1 MQKSNLD
8 NEINSISQIKN
19 STTQNFILKS
29 EFFKKSRNE
38 NGYYPKITNKRYNK
52 IINYYQNTIKK
63 NSKIFDIG
71 RNELTTSKNYI
82 SKSNLNNQLNNNF
95 IRDKLQQKNS
105 KSSEK
110 NDIFEQNYE
119 EKKYSNYFGFQ
130 KDKTEA
136 PLTNNLCNNIILN
149 QYFLNMNNISSQKDN
164 KQPIPPNLPGIQM
177 FDYSKLIIK
186 DNYSC
191 LTLKFIINSNP
202 NFANENLFSKISN
215 QIKELCLDQYG
226 NVFLQDLLDILTFE
240 NLNSFLNIIQPDL
253 TEICISQYGAR
264 VIQKIIEKIYAS
276 PLLINKFIFI
286 LNNKDLG
293 IICKAQYG
301 NFIIQKYLLTI
312 KEPEYINFIYYYIS
326 YNFLEI
332 ASSKYGVRVV
342 LECINAINEIKRIK
356 IYNLTSKH
364 VYKLIRNE
372 FGNYL
377 IQYILINMKDERN
390 LHEILPIIIKIEKNL
405 VNLCMTK
412 YSAIALE
419 NCLENSENF
428 ITNHIIDS
436 LLLNNSNNLINI
448 FFNDYG
454 IYVLLA
460 ASKCKNGI
468 YKEKIKDRFK
478 KIKKLSPNFV
488 YFNLR
493 KNKNIWYIIKA
504 NEELRD
510 IYKIIEK
517 NINIMLNNT
526 SNNK

>member
-1 MQKSNLD
+1 M
-8 NEINSISQIKN
+8 
-19 STTQNFILKS
+19 
-29 EFFKKSRNE
+29 
-38 NGYYPKITNKRYNK
+38 
-52 IINYYQNTIKK
+52 
-63 NSKIFDIG
+63 
-71 RNELTTSKNYI
+71 
-82 SKSNLNNQLNNNF
+82 
-95 IRDKLQQKNS
+95 
-105 KSSEK
+105 
-110 NDIFEQNYE
+110 
-119 EKKYSNYFGFQ
+119 
-130 KDKTEA
+130 
-136 PLTNNLCNNIILN
+136 
-149 QYFLNMNNISSQKDN
+149 
-164 KQPIPPNLPGIQM
+164 
-177 FDYSKLIIK
+177 
-186 DNYSC
+186 
-191 LTLKFIINSNP
+191 
-202 NFANENLFSKISN
+202 
-215 QIKELCLDQYG
+215 
-226 NVFLQDLLDILTFE
+226 
-240 NLNSFLNIIQPDL
+240 
-253 TEICISQYGAR
+253 
-264 VIQKIIEKIYAS
+264 
-276 PLLINKFIFI
+276 
-286 LNNKDLG
+286 
-293 IICKAQYG
+293 
-301 NFIIQKYLLTI
+301 TI

-454 IYVLLA
+454 IY
-460 ASKCKNGI
+460 
-468 YKEKIKDRFK
+468 KEKIKDRFK
-478 KIKKLSPNFV
+478 KIKKLSPNFA

-510 IYKIIEK
+510 INKIIEK

-526 SNNK
+526 SNNKKKKKKN

>member
-1 MQKSNLD
+1 M
-8 NEINSISQIKN
+8 
-19 STTQNFILKS
+19 
-29 EFFKKSRNE
+29 
-38 NGYYPKITNKRYNK
+38 
-52 IINYYQNTIKK
+52 
-63 NSKIFDIG
+63 
-71 RNELTTSKNYI
+71 
-82 SKSNLNNQLNNNF
+82 
-95 IRDKLQQKNS
+95 
-105 KSSEK
+105 
-110 NDIFEQNYE
+110 
-119 EKKYSNYFGFQ
+119 
-130 KDKTEA
+130 
-136 PLTNNLCNNIILN
+136 
-149 QYFLNMNNISSQKDN
+149 
-164 KQPIPPNLPGIQM
+164 
-177 FDYSKLIIK
+177 
-186 DNYSC
+186 
-191 LTLKFIINSNP
+191 
-202 NFANENLFSKISN
+202 
-215 QIKELCLDQYG
+215 
-226 NVFLQDLLDILTFE
+226 
-240 NLNSFLNIIQPDL
+240 
-253 TEICISQYGAR
+253 
-264 VIQKIIEKIYAS
+264 
-276 PLLINKFIFI
+276 
-286 LNNKDLG
+286 
-293 IICKAQYG
+293 
-301 NFIIQKYLLTI
+301 TI

-412 YSAIALE
+412 YPSIALE

-478 KIKKLSPNFV
+478 KIKKLSPNFA

-493 KNKNIWYIIKA
+493 KNTNIWLLLKLMKY
-504 NEELRD
+504 
-510 IYKIIEK
+510 
-517 NINIMLNNT
+517 
-526 SNNK
+526 